1 MSPKRL
7 TLPARVKALTVPL
20 PAGKH
25 IRPDLDDDEPAVLW
39 LSKTAP
45 PPGLWQELRAAHS
58 ATGLWPL
65 LLTHLDGD
73 ASRPWVEGE
82 LVPDEMSDP
91 AGHDP
96 AELLASWWAT
106 TAAGH
111 GAWPGLAPGRDGTA
125 AEADAAADRE
135 AAALLASRRPWRLG
149 LVAAGRGADAPTV
162 AGWDGPVNHTGDTA
176 HISAVLR
183 SWEDRFGARV
193 VGLGFDELF
202 LSVGAPPATPDQ
214 AAAVAAEHFA
224 FCPDNVTG
232 LPGDRPL
239 DDYAKSLIDTPAW
252 HFWWD

>member
-1 MSPKRL
+1 MVSAKRL

-39 LSKTAP
+39 LSKAAP
-45 PPGLWQELRAAHS
+45 PPGLWEQLRAAHRTS
-58 ATGLWPL
+58 GLWPL
-65 LLTHLDGD
+65 LLTPLSRDP
-73 ASRPWVEGE
+73 ARPWVEGE
-82 LVPDEMSDP
+82 LLPDDMSDP
-91 AGHDP
+91 AEHDP
-96 AELLASWWAT
+96 ADLLSSWWAH
-106 TAAGH
+106 AAEGN
-111 GAWPGLAPGRDGTA
+111 GAWPGLAPAADGA
-125 AEADAAADRE
+125 DLAEADATADRE

-162 AGWDGPVNHTGDTA
+162 AGWDGPVNHAGDTA

-202 LSVGAPPATPDQ
+202 LSVAAPPATADD
-214 AAAVAAEHFA
+214 ALRVAAEHAA
-224 FCPDNVTG
+224 FCPDNVEGQPLAAYAAG
-232 LPGDRPL
+232 LVDV
-239 DDYAKSLIDTPAW
+239 PAW